1 MFVRDIMSRKIAS
14 ISGEASILDTC
25 KICRDRKVGSVFIT
39 LKDELVGIVT
49 ERDFIERA
57 MCRVLDIRNTKVK
70 EIMSTDLKSIDPIDK
85 IEKALDIMKSNNIK
99 KLAVIQSNELV
110 GIITL
115 SDIAH
120 SRPSV
125 KKFLKENNV
134 IIS

>member
-1 MFVRDIMSRKIAS
+1 MFVRDIMSRKIAA
-14 ISGEASILDTC
+14 IDGEASILDAC

-57 MCRVLDIRNTKVK
+57 MCRVLDIKNTKIK
-70 EIMSTDLKSIDPIDK
+70 EIMSTGLKSIDPLYK
-85 IEKALDIMKSNNIK
+85 VEKALEIMKFNKIK
-99 KLAVIQSNELV
+99 KLAVIQGNELV
-110 GIITL
+110 GIVTL

-125 KKFLKENNV
+125 KSFLKENN
-134 IIS
+134 ITIS

>member
-14 ISGEASILDTC
+14 IGGEASILDAC
-25 KICRDRKVGSVFIT
+25 KICRDRNVGSVFIT

-57 MCRVLDIRNTKVK
+57 MCRVLDIKNIKVK
-70 EIMSTDLKSIDPIDK
+70 EIMSTDLKSIDPLDK